1 MSEDSS
7 QRIEV
12 SDSGQWEALP
22 EDLRKYDQW
31 IVTKNKKPVHPTSGW
46 QKKQNQ
52 LTFDDAREEAI
63 NADAEIGFV
72 LNGGDPFAVVDL
84 DDVGPPSN
92 HSREV
97 TDIVEKLST
106 YTEISRS
113 GSGLHIV
120 CRGERLPDRKHKG
133 PLSQRGSIEVYDS
146 NRQIVLTA
154 DLFGQ
159 LSRITTGGQAFR
171 ELQREYLPVDDDA
184 DTSTSATETVSTHRG
199 GSIRVQSN
207 TGSNKNGPSV
217 DQIKR
222 TIDAYAADERD
233 EALRAKDLWESSGAR
248 KYESSSEADLAFA
261 SDLAFWCREDAT
273 LMYRCIR
280 RSSRYRSK
288 WDEVHYSD
296 GSTYAEET
304 IGKAIDTNYDKFSG
318 RYVQ

>member
-1 MSEDSS
+1 MSEGSS

-12 SDSGQWEALP
+12 NSSGQWEALP
-22 EDLRKYDQW
+22 DDLRNYDQW
-31 IVTKNKKPVHPTSGW
+31 IVTKNKKPVHPAVGW
-46 QKKQNQ
+46 QKQSNQ
-52 LTFDDAREEAI
+52 LSFDKAREEAVS
-63 NADAEIGFV
+63 ADAELGFV
-72 LNGGDPFAVVDL
+72 LNEGDPFAVIDL
-84 DDVGPPSN
+84 DDVGALST
-92 HSREV
+92 HSKEV
-97 TDIVEKLST
+97 TDIIEKLST

-120 CRGERLPDRKHKG
+120 CRGERLSDRKHKG

-159 LSRITTGGQAFR
+159 LSTITTGGQAFR
-171 ELQREYLPVDDDA
+171 ELQHEYLPKDDDT
-184 DTSTSATETVSTHRG
+184 DTSASATQTGSTRQDVAIETQSNIG
-199 GSIRVQSN
+199 GSENS
-207 TGSNKNGPSV
+207 PSV

-222 TIDAYAADERD
+222 TIDAYAADGRD
-233 EALRAKDLWESSGAR
+233 EALRAKDLWESSGAGT
-248 KYESSSEADLAFA
+248 YESSSEADLAFA

-304 IGKAIDTNYDKFSG
+304 IGKAIDTNYDQFSG